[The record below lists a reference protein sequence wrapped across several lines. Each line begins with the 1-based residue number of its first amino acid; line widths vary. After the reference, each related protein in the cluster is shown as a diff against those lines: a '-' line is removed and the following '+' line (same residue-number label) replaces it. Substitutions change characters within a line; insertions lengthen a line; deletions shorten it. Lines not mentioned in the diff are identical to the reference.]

1 MLLSSKQAPAP
12 AVTRRLVSLLISPA
26 ICDHSLCDKSAPLYT
41 RLLASPL
48 FRLPRNGGGFNG
60 GGGDDGG
67 ADGTGAVSSEPAVMP
82 MVGYVEHLPLL
93 SRESVG
99 GAPPS
104 LACFTQL
111 ATLLTLLQRRFKL
124 EPSTPLKLRE
134 LVAPLR
140 AAARAVNL
148 SHAQEELI
156 EGVLGALSALVPPEL
171 AGAMPAADAASS
183 SRLDE
188 AEFPSLSKH
197 GQSSSEF
204 PSLSKHSQSSSP
216 EVHQGTLPR
225 GTPPPPPPPPPLPE
239 ATEDLS
245 AVADDV
251 ADDWE
256 ACTESESVSP
266 IAPPIASTR
275 TPSTA
280 PKSSRDDEDVG
291 GNDVLRAP
299 STAPKSSK
307 DDEDVG
313 GNDQS
318 TLVLP
323 PRPLDGAAAAHGMAA
338 GAAGGKGAVLG
349 ATATDEAASCAGA
362 AAASLKVHKV
372 QSARCV
378 GSVTG
383 SAKASS
389 MAGAGTAGSRKATAL
404 ASEPDVETPVDWR
417 SLPVFPTHTDLS
429 GEPLQLPRRV
439 SEGSDG
445 L

>member
-197 GQSSSEF
+197 SQSSSEF

-266 IAPPIASTR
+266 IATPIASTR
-275 TPSTA
+275 VPSTA
-280 PKSSRDDEDVG
+280 PKSSR
-291 GNDVLRAP
+291 
-299 STAPKSSK
+299 

-349 ATATDEAASCAGA
+349 ATATDEAASSAGA

>member
-1 MLLSSKQAPAP
+1 MTLIDHFVLLSSKQAPAP

-60 GGGDDGG
+60 GGGNDGG
-67 ADGTGAVSSEPAVMP
+67 ADGTGAISSEPAVMP

-197 GQSSSEF
+197 SQSSSEF

-275 TPSTA
+275 APSTA
-280 PKSSRDDEDVG
+280 PKSSR
-291 GNDVLRAP
+291 
-299 STAPKSSK
+299 

>member
-1 MLLSSKQAPAP
+1 MTLIDHFVLLSSKQAPAP

-60 GGGDDGG
+60 GGGNDGG
-67 ADGTGAVSSEPAVMP
+67 ADGTGAISSEPAVMP

-197 GQSSSEF
+197 GQSSS
-204 PSLSKHSQSSSP
+204 P

-275 TPSTA
+275 APSTA
-280 PKSSRDDEDVG
+280 PKSSR
-291 GNDVLRAP
+291 
-299 STAPKSSK
+299 